1 MQHKSAVYYIYVICT
16 SKYVFP
22 PLCKPTHWQIAGLC
36 MLRGHFHSVDR
47 TQFFTKAAILP
58 HLIPTSAYPGNCAS
72 TTSTVCMTACVLW
85 VSIDTH
91 QIVHKHCGV
100 LKTMFSVLFFWMLIH
115 HILNFSE
122 LYPLQT
128 RREQMGISQMLI

>member
-1 MQHKSAVYYIYVICT
+1 MS
-16 SKYVFP
+16 FP
-22 PLCKPTHWQIAGLC
+22 PLCKPTHWQITGLC

-72 TTSTVCMTACVLW
+72 TVCMTACVLW

-91 QIVHKHCGV
+91 EIVHKHCLCGV
-100 LKTMFSVLFFWMLIH
+100 LKKMFSVLFFWMLIH
-115 HILNFSE
+115 HILNSSE

-128 RREQMGISQMLI
+128 RREKTGISQMLI